1 MKKILIQYLWII
13 GIVALLFLIAGCKT
27 MPTKSEPK
35 KPNVYDGS
43 MGKVLGCVFSPT
55 TCKNDK

>member
-1 MKKILIQYLWII
+1 
-13 GIVALLFLIAGCKT
+13 